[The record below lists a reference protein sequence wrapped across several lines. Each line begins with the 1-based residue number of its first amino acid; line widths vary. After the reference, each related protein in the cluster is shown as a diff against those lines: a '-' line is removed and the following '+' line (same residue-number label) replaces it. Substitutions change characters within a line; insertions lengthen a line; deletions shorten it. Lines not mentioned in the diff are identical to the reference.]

1 MLSLVKLY
9 LERAESEMVLAETIF
24 KISSDFNLK
33 ENLDLNKNESF
44 YSAVISHCYYSIFY
58 CAKAILLTKG
68 IKTKVPNEHKK
79 VFDAFKKI
87 VDSGF
92 VDKRLCEIYEEEVVK
107 AGSLLDIFFN
117 EKKKRGHFTYR
128 KLPQANKPFAKESL
142 DNALMF
148 FKNINAV
155 VRSQNE

>member
-1 MLSLVKLY
+1 MSLIKLY
-9 LERAESEMVLAETIF
+9 LERAENEILLAETIF
-24 KISSDFNLK
+24 KISSNFDLK
-33 ENLDLNKNESF
+33 ENLDLNKEESF

-79 VFDAFKKI
+79 ILDAFKKI

-92 VDKRLCEIYEEEVVK
+92 IDKRLFEIYEKEVVK
-107 AGSLLDIFFN
+107 AESLLNVFFH

-128 KLPQANKPFAKESL
+128 KLPQANKPFARESL

-148 FKNINAV
+148 FKNINAIV
-155 VRSQNE
+155 KDE